1 MAFKKPRSK
10 KKVCYFCKSK
20 GAVVDFK
27 DVDLLSKYVSP
38 NGKIS
43 PRRVTGACAKH
54 QREVAI
60 AIKRA
65 RQVAL
70 LPYVRD

>member
-10 KKVCYFCKSK
+10 MKVCYFCKSK

-43 PRRVTGACAKH
+43 PRRVTGACARH
-54 QREVAI
+54 QREVAV

>member
-10 KKVCYFCKSK
+10 KKVCYFCINK

-43 PRRVTGACAKH
+43 PRRVTGACARH
-54 QREVAI
+54 Q
-60 AIKRA
+60 
-65 RQVAL
+65 
-70 LPYVRD
+70 

>member
-1 MAFKKPRSK
+1 MAFKKMRPR
-10 KKVCYFCKSK
+10 KKVCIFCKNK
-20 GAVVDFK
+20 NQVIDYKVVE
-27 DVDLLSKYVSP
+27 LLKKFISP

-43 PRRVTGACAKH
+43 PRRVTGACARH
-54 QREVAI
+54 QREVAV

>member
-20 GAVVDFK
+20 AAGVDFK

-43 PRRVTGACAKH
+43 PRRVTGACARH